1 MKKIKNDFKKLEEII
16 LVLEYMQYK
25 FNKGLS
31 SIAKGVNR
39 KKREVFPKGQ

>member
-1 MKKIKNDFKKLEEII
+1 MSKIKSDFKKLEGII
-16 LVLEYMQYK
+16 LVLEYMQHK

-39 KKREVFPKGQ
+39 KKREVFSKGQ